1 MNDNNNDTHRIIVD
15 IPSEQCKITSENEN
29 IDVVSGDKDTIDN
42 EHVDTVNI
50 VNEPKDN
57 PNKDNNECNSNEFTS
72 ASLEIEKSME
82 LRSSMKLVSFI
93 ISKLKTN
100 KDNFV
105 HNRSIYGDT
114 ESVMCDVIKIYLKWK
129 DERRSRKGN
138 P

>member
-57 PNKDNNECNSNEFTS
+57 IDKDNKKCNDDSEKECTS
-72 ASLEIEKSME
+72 ASVEIEKSME

-105 HNRSIYGDT
+105 H
-114 ESVMCDVIKIYLKWK
+114 
-129 DERRSRKGN
+129 
-138 P
+138 